1 MVKPCKTMRYEVKS
15 MVKPCAQPSGQNFKF
30 SINDMS
36 HERPEYEVDVSYSNM
51 HFFGIKWIQNAL
63 RQRPLT

>member
-1 MVKPCKTMRYEVKS
+1 